1 MIPRPRP
8 STSVPPAPDH
18 QPGALAAIPPAR
30 HVSLDV
36 RETIRRG
43 EEPFPIIMAAVAGL
57 APDQVLAL
65 RAPFEPIPLYRVLDQ
80 RGFAHWTERHA
91 DDDWTVWFYRGASA
105 SAVYASSSSGP
116 RRD

>member
-8 STSVPPAPDH
+8 STSVPPAPGQ
-18 QPGALAAIPPAR
+18 QPGELAAIPPTR
-30 HVSLDV
+30 HVLLDV

-57 APDQVLAL
+57 APDQVLVL
-65 RAPFEPIPLYRVLDQ
+65 RASFEPIPLYRVLDT
-80 RGFAHWTERHA
+80 RGFAHWTERRA
-91 DDDWTVWFYRGASA
+91 DDDWSVWFYREASA
-105 SAVYASSSSGP
+105 PAAYASSSTGP